1 MCLLLMGRWGFF
13 GESIPPYCSSPA
25 PPAPRPDRGPPG
37 VTPETEQPEA
47 WESQMSPPPLA
58 GQPQVRGVSRG

>member
-13 GESIPPYCSSPA
+13 GESIPPYCSPPA